1 MGFMDIA
8 ELRRRQAGLKERYA
22 ADPDTA
28 VTPIGAK
35 ADFRDAG
42 ITCTVDGWGG
52 PVRTGLHRA
61 TGGDGADACSADVLL
76 EALLGCAGVTF
87 RSVATAMRLE
97 IRAARLRADGS
108 YDARGTLGLDRQVSV
123 GVSNVVVTIEIDA
136 DVDDAALQRL
146 AASTERYCVVAQ
158 SLREPVRFV
167 VRRAEGIAPG

>member
-1 MGFMDIA
+1 
-8 ELRRRQAGLKERYA
+8 
-22 ADPDTA
+22 
-28 VTPIGAK
+28 
-35 ADFRDAG
+35 
-42 ITCTVDGWGG
+42 
-52 PVRTGLHRA
+52 
-61 TGGDGADACSADVLL
+61 
-76 EALLGCAGVTF
+76 
-87 RSVATAMRLE
+87 MRLE

-108 YDARGTLGLDRQVSV
+108 YDARGTLGLDRQVPV